1 MFSVQNVYS
10 ERFNPGAG
18 DELGAGVPR
27 RDISLHVA
35 SRDNG
40 RNSHG
45 RASVGRGG
53 RGGRSDE
60 EEAESHF
67 DRDVVFTLGTACLLE
82 RGTLFSRYVILVVYQ
97 RGKIIRRSAGRC
109 NCIFSRASH
118 RAARIS
124 PSCPGLDSAWITGA
138 DFKARTSHYWTFLL
152 LDIIPRAT
160 AAHFP
165 PPFLQFVEELTSVRW
180 YTVTGR

>member
-10 ERFNPGAG
+10 ERFNPRAG

-45 RASVGRGG
+45 RASVGRGERGG
-53 RGGRSDE
+53 RGGRGDE

-67 DRDVVFTLGTACLLE
+67 DRDVVFTLGTVS
-82 RGTLFSRYVILVVYQ
+82 SRTWHIV
-97 RGKIIRRSAGRC
+97 
-109 NCIFSRASH
+109 
-118 RAARIS
+118 
-124 PSCPGLDSAWITGA
+124 
-138 DFKARTSHYWTFLL
+138 
-152 LDIIPRAT
+152 
-160 AAHFP
+160 
-165 PPFLQFVEELTSVRW
+165 
-180 YTVTGR
+180 